1 MYAEPVRPDRDDD
14 TDGRIAVIGM
24 AGRFPGAGTPDEL
37 WSLLVA
43 GEDAVTRF
51 TPEELTA
58 AGVPAAEASA
68 PGYVPA
74 KGVLDDVAG
83 FDSRLFGYSA
93 LEASVIDPQQ
103 RIFLECAWAALE
115 DAGCDP
121 DRSAGPIAVYAGSLL
136 STYLVH
142 NLLPRADLRATLGV
156 PLLFQ
161 SNQPDQLAT
170 RAAYKLNLRGPAV
183 TVQTACS
190 TSLVAVHMAVQSL
203 LGQECDTALAGGVT
217 VTVPHRAGYL
227 PVEGGIESPEGRCR
241 PYSAQADGTVFGNG
255 AGVVVLKRLAD
266 ALADGDRVHAVL
278 LGSAVNNDGAAKAGY
293 TAPGVAGQ
301 TAVIREALSVAGVS
315 PRTIGYVQ
323 GHGTGTAL
331 GDPIEVE
338 ALTRAFRAAEAEEAA
353 YAEDAHAEGAEDA
366 EAAHVETAGAGGA
379 AHAPEAPATGAGPA
393 PAAPEADAPWC
404 ALGSVK
410 SAVGHL
416 DTAAGVTGLIAAV
429 QALRHGT
436 IPATLRGDGATAA
449 DTLAGTPFH
458 APAAPADWPRGDTPR
473 RAAVSAFG
481 IGGTNAHVVLEEA
494 PHAPAGAARA
504 DGPPALPVALPL
516 SARTATALDTAA
528 RRLAA
533 HLEAHP
539 DVPLADV
546 ARTLRTGRRRL
557 DHRRVVLARDTA
569 GAAAA
574 LRAGGRRDAVAAR
587 TDRVD
592 APVAFLLPGQG
603 TQLPGM
609 ALGLYEAHPV
619 FRAALDECAALL
631 RPELGRDLVAL
642 LRDGTEE
649 ELRRTDLLQPAVVA
663 VGHALARLWE
673 HWGVRPAALLG
684 HSLGEFTAAALSG
697 VFDLPDA
704 LRLAAVR
711 GRLMAGTAPG
721 GMLAVPLAADAAAR
735 EAAALGLDLAA
746 VNGPGAAVLS
756 GPADAVEQ
764 AARALGERGLRAL
777 RLPVDRAFHSALC
790 DEAAARFADEV
801 AGAAR
806 HAPRVPFVSGVTGDW
821 ITAEQAADPGH
832 WARQMRAPVRFD
844 EGLRTLTALDEGLV
858 LVENGPGSVL
868 TDLVRSARPGA
879 DAPRTAPAPL
889 PSRGRRGPEDEPASA
904 VLSLAGLWAHGAGVT
919 WEPVGPGARVTGL
932 PGYPFER
939 LHHWIDPGTAAP
951 AGAAAA
957 DGPTGT
963 PAEEDLA
970 DALHATLVWR
980 PLDADAG
987 PAAGPAAG
995 AAPDT
1000 GGTSAGDAEGASAGD
1015 AAGQAADPL
1024 RGRRQT
1030 WLVLMDREGAAQPAV
1045 DLLTARGQIVTVVR
1059 PGPAYRRVRR
1069 GVYELDPAD
1078 PAQYAKL
1085 LADLRALVRTPT
1097 AVLYAWG
1104 LDSGGGTRDGGGADE
1119 TACYFGLVRLARA
1132 MAEESVVN
1140 EVRLGVLTAGAFRT
1154 GPDER
1159 PDPAA
1164 AMLSGP
1170 VQVLPEEYANLRCA
1184 QIDLAAG
1191 AALDEAAA
1199 RTVLGAVL
1207 TAPARLLA
1215 LRGGT
1220 LLTRTVHTAGRP
1232 VPAAP
1237 VRLADGATWVVTGGF
1252 GGIGRTLAAD
1262 LARTRGAR
1270 LALLSRTAPETGAD
1284 PAETAADGTAGTSA
1298 GPAGTADGRHEAF
1311 LAELRAAGAEAVA
1324 FRADVTDAASLAAA
1338 LDRVRARFGRVD
1350 GVVHAAGLPGG
1361 GSVALRGD
1369 AEARAVFAPKV
1380 DGIRNLLAALR
1391 PDEADVLVV
1400 CSSLA
1405 TLVPTYGQADYAA
1418 ANAYLAAA
1426 AEAEAAAGT
1435 RHAVA
1440 VDWDMWAG
1448 VGMAA
1453 DAEVPA
1459 DLRALQE
1466 RMLAGALTARQGAR
1480 AFAALLD
1487 GPAGRHVVAR
1497 PSAVVA
1503 DGVLRLAGE
1512 EPAAARPAAVAL
1524 PRPDLATPYAPP
1536 GTPTE
1541 ERLAEI
1547 YGEMLGVDR
1556 VGVHDDFLDL
1566 GGHSLLAAQ
1575 IAARLRAEFD
1585 VEVPARAFF
1594 EGGRVADLAE
1604 LIEDRILAELENQ

>member
-24 AGRFPGAGTPDEL
+24 AGRFPGAGSPDEL

-58 AGVPAAEASA
+58 AGVPAAEATA

-74 KGVLDDVAG
+74 KGVLDDIAG
-83 FDSRLFGYSA
+83 FDSRLFGYNA

-121 DRSAGPIAVYAGSLL
+121 DRFAGPVAVYAGSLL

-203 LGQECDTALAGGVT
+203 LGQECDVALAGGVT

-338 ALTRAFRAAEAEEAA
+338 ALTRAYRAAEADEA
-353 YAEDAHAEGAEDA
+353 A
-366 EAAHVETAGAGGA
+366 EAADGAAGDGGA
-379 AHAPEAPATGAGPA
+379 
-393 PAAPEADAPWC
+393 APWC
-404 ALGSVK
+404 AIGSVK
-410 SAVGHL
+410 STVGHL

-436 IPATLRGDGATAA
+436 IPATLRGDGTTAA
-449 DTLAGTPFH
+449 DALDGTPFH
-458 APAAPADWPRGDTPR
+458 APDSPVAWPAGDTPR

-481 IGGTNAHVVLEEA
+481 IGGTNAHVILEEA
-494 PHAPAGAARA
+494 PPRPAENAPA
-504 DGPPALPVALPL
+504 DGTPAVPVALPL

-528 RRLAA
+528 QRLAA

-539 DVPLADV
+539 GVPLADV
-546 ARTLRTGRRRL
+546 ARTLRTGRRLL

-569 GAAAA
+569 GAVAA
-574 LRAGGRRDAVAAR
+574 LRGGGRRDAVAAR
-587 TDRVD
+587 TDRTD

-603 TQLPGM
+603 AQLPRM
-609 ALGLYEAHPV
+609 ALGLYDAHPV

-631 RPELGRDLVAL
+631 RPLLDRDLIAL

-711 GRLMAGTAPG
+711 GRLMAETAPG
-721 GMLAVPLAADAAAR
+721 AMLAVPLAEDAATA

-756 GPADAVEQ
+756 GPADAVER
-764 AARALGERGLRAL
+764 AARAFEERGLRAL

-801 AGAAR
+801 ARTAR

-821 ITAEQAADPGH
+821 ITAEQAADPGY

-844 EGLRTLTALDEGLV
+844 QGLRTLTALDEGLV

-904 VLSLAGLWAHGAGVT
+904 ALSLAGLWAHGASVT
-919 WEPVGPGARVTGL
+919 WEPAAPGARVTSL

-939 LHHWIDPGTAAP
+939 LHHWIDPGTAAAPVGTAP
-951 AGAAAA
+951 ADAA
-957 DGPTGT
+957 T
-963 PAEEDLA
+963 EQDLA

-980 PLDADAG
+980 PLDTDTG
-987 PAAGPAAG
+987 TG
-995 AAPDT
+995 PDT
-1000 GGTSAGDAEGASAGD
+1000 GTAPGTDGE
-1015 AAGQAADPL
+1015 AADPL

-1059 PGPAYRRVRR
+1059 PGPEYRRVRR

-1097 AVLYAWG
+1097 AILYAWG
-1104 LDSGGGTRDGGGADE
+1104 LDSGGGARDGGADE

-1132 MAEESVVN
+1132 LAEESVVN

-1154 GPDER
+1154 APSER

-1170 VQVLPEEYANLRCA
+1170 VQVLPEEYANLHCA

-1191 AALDEAAA
+1191 AALDETAAQ
-1199 RTVLGAVL
+1199 TVLGAVL

-1220 LLTRTVHTAGRP
+1220 LLTRTVRTAERP

-1237 VRLADGATWVVTGGF
+1237 VRLADGATWVVTGGL

-1270 LALLSRTAPETGAD
+1270 LALLSRTAPETGGESGAGD
-1284 PAETAADGTAGTSA
+1284 DGGHA
-1298 GPAGTADGRHEAF
+1298 AF
-1311 LAELRAAGAEAVA
+1311 LRELRAAGAEAVA
-1324 FRADVTDAASLAAA
+1324 VRADVTDAASLAAA
-1338 LDRVRARFGRVD
+1338 LDRVRARFGRID

-1369 AEARAVFAPKV
+1369 DEARAVFAPKV
-1380 DGIRNLLAALR
+1380 DGTRHLLAALR

-1435 RHAVA
+1435 RHAIA

-1497 PSAVVA
+1497 PSAVVTDGTLTLAA
-1503 DGVLRLAGE
+1503 D

-1524 PRPDLATPYAPP
+1524 PRPDLAIPYAAPS
-1536 GTPTE
+1536 TPTE

-1547 YGEMLGVDR
+1547 FGEMLGVDR

>member
-24 AGRFPGAGTPDEL
+24 AGRFPGAGSPDEL

-58 AGVPAAEASA
+58 AGVPAAEATA

-83 FDSRLFGYSA
+83 FDSRLFGYNA

-121 DRSAGPIAVYAGSLL
+121 DRSAGPVAVYAGSLL

-203 LGQECDTALAGGVT
+203 LGQECDVALAGGVT
-217 VTVPHRAGYL
+217 VTVPHRTGYL
-227 PVEGGIESPEGRCR
+227 SVEGGIESPEGHCR

-338 ALTRAFRAAEAEEAA
+338 ALTRAYRAAEADEAA
-353 YAEDAHAEGAEDA
+353 E
-366 EAAHVETAGAGGA
+366 AGAGAAGTGGGA
-379 AHAPEAPATGAGPA
+379 A
-393 PAAPEADAPWC
+393 APWC
-404 ALGSVK
+404 ALGSAK

-436 IPATLRGDGATAA
+436 IPATLRGAGTTAA
-449 DTLAGTPFH
+449 DALAGTPFH
-458 APAAPADWPRGDTPR
+458 APAAPVDWPRGDTPR

-481 IGGTNAHVVLEEA
+481 IGGTNAHVILEEA
-494 PHAPAGAARA
+494 PRRPAEDAPA
-504 DGPPALPVALPL
+504 DGTPAVPVALPL

-528 RRLAA
+528 QRLAA

-539 DVPLADV
+539 GVPLADV
-546 ARTLRTGRRRL
+546 ARTLRTGRRLL
-557 DHRRVVLARDTA
+557 DHRRAVLARDTA
-569 GAAAA
+569 GAVAA
-574 LRAGGRRDAVAAR
+574 LRGGGRRDAVAAR

-603 TQLPGM
+603 AQLPRM
-609 ALGLYEAHPV
+609 ALGLYDAHPV
-619 FRAALDECAALL
+619 FRAALEECAALL
-631 RPELGRDLVAL
+631 RPLLDRDLIAL

-711 GRLMAGTAPG
+711 GRLMAETAPG
-721 GMLAVPLAADAAAR
+721 AMLAVPLAEDAAAA
-735 EAAALGLDLAA
+735 EAAARGLDLAA
-746 VNGPGAAVLS
+746 VNGPEAAVLS
-756 GPADAVEQ
+756 GPADAVER
-764 AARALGERGLRAL
+764 AADAFEERGLRAL

-801 AGAAR
+801 AKTAR

-821 ITAEQAADPGH
+821 ITAEQAADPGY

-844 EGLRTLTALDEGLV
+844 QGLRTLTALDEGLV

-879 DAPRTAPAPL
+879 DVPRTAPAPL

-904 VLSLAGLWAHGAGVT
+904 VLSLAGLWAHGASVT
-919 WEPVGPGARVTGL
+919 WEPAAPGARVTGL

-939 LHHWIDPGTAAP
+939 LHHWIDPGTAAAPGGAAP
-951 AGAAAA
+951 AGTA
-957 DGPTGT
+957 T
-963 PAEEDLA
+963 EQDLA
-970 DALHATLVWR
+970 DALHATTVWR
-980 PLDADAG
+980 PLDTDTATAPGADG
-987 PAAGPAAG
+987 
-995 AAPDT
+995 
-1000 GGTSAGDAEGASAGD
+1000 E
-1015 AAGQAADPL
+1015 AADPL

-1030 WLVLMDREGAAQPAV
+1030 WLVLMDRQGAAQPAV
-1045 DLLTARGQIVTVVR
+1045 DLLTARGQIVTVVQ
-1059 PGPAYRRVRR
+1059 PGPEYRRVRR

-1097 AVLYAWG
+1097 AILYAWG
-1104 LDSGGGTRDGGGADE
+1104 LDGGDDARDSGPDE

-1132 MAEESVVN
+1132 LAEESVVN

-1154 GPDER
+1154 TPSER

-1191 AALDEAAA
+1191 TALDETAAQA
-1199 RTVLGAVL
+1199 VLGAVL

-1215 LRGGT
+1215 LRDGT
-1220 LLTRTVHTAGRP
+1220 LLTRTVSTAERP

-1237 VRLADGATWVVTGGF
+1237 VRLADGATWVVTGGL

-1270 LALLSRTAPETGAD
+1270 LALLSRTAPETG
-1284 PAETAADGTAGTSA
+1284 DGSGAG
-1298 GPAGTADGRHEAF
+1298 DGGGHAAF
-1311 LAELRAAGAEAVA
+1311 LRELRDAGAEVVAV
-1324 FRADVTDAASLAAA
+1324 RADVTDAASLAAA
-1338 LDRVRARFGRVD
+1338 LDRVRARFGRID

-1369 AEARAVFAPKV
+1369 DEARAVFAPKV
-1380 DGIRNLLAALR
+1380 DGTRHLLAALR

-1435 RHAVA
+1435 RHAIA

-1459 DLRALQE
+1459 DLRTLQE

-1480 AFAALLD
+1480 AFTALLD

-1503 DGVLRLAGE
+1503 DGTLSLAAD
-1512 EPAAARPAAVAL
+1512 EPSAARPAAVAL
-1524 PRPDLATPYAPP
+1524 PRPDLATPYAAPS
-1536 GTPTE
+1536 TPTE

-1547 YGEMLGVDR
+1547 YGEMLGIDR

-1575 IAARLRAEFD
+1575 IVARLRAEFD